1 VVLVIVIVTSKEV
14 NRMDG
19 SDGVSRSL
27 KLEVNPVRSL
37 FSFLCDW

>member
-1 VVLVIVIVTSKEV
+1 
-14 NRMDG
+14 MDG

-37 FSFLCDW
+37 FSFLCDWQDS